1 MHNYGQSLGYGNVV
15 VVVAADVVVDDDAD
29 HLLFP
34 DFLFEPA
41 AAAGVVDV
49 LD

>member
-1 MHNYGQSLGYGNVV
+1 MHNYGQSLVMEMLLLLLMML
-15 VVVAADVVVDDDAD
+15 AD

>member
-15 VVVAADVVVDDDAD
+15 AADVVVVDDAD

>member
-15 VVVAADVVVDDDAD
+15 VVVDDAD

-41 AAAGVVDV
+41 AAGVVDV

>member
-15 VVVAADVVVDDDAD
+15 VVAAADDAD